1 MPCYHPLLGYRSL
14 SINPSGKRSIV
25 FNKNQGFA
33 DMPVEL
39 PCGQCIGCRL
49 DRSRQWA
56 IRCVHEAS
64 LYENNCFIT
73 LTYNDENLPKD
84 NSLCVE
90 HFQLFMK
97 KLRKKYGKGIRY
109 FHCGEYGEN
118 FGRPHY
124 HACIFN
130 FSFRD
135 KKVLKTLQDG
145 TKYYVSEQ
153 LNELWE
159 YGFTMIGDVT
169 FESAAYVARYIT
181 KKITGKNAFEHY
193 NKINYETGE
202 IIAERRP
209 EYVTMSRKPGIGKP
223 WLDKFSKDVYPE
235 DYIVLRG
242 KKLKPPKYYN
252 SQYEK
257 VYPSD
262 YEKIKNR
269 RIVNAKKHSYNN
281 TRDRLT
287 VRETIQKYK
296 FNLLKRNYENEL

>member
-130 FSFRD
+130 FDFRD

-145 TKYYVSEQ
+145 TNYYVSEK

-223 WLDKFSKDVYPE
+223 WLDKFSTDVYPE

-252 SQYEK
+252 AQYEK

-269 RIVNAKKHSYNN
+269 RIVNAKKHFYNN

>member
-14 SINPSGKRSIV
+14 SINPSGKRNIV

-135 KKVLKTLQDG
+135 KKLLKTLENG

-223 WLDKFSKDVYPE
+223 WLDKFSTDVYPE

-252 SQYEK
+252 AQYEK